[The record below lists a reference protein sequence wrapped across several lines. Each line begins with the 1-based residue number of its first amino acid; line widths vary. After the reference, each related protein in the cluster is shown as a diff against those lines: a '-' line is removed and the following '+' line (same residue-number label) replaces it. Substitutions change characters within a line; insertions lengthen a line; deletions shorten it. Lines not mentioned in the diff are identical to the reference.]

1 MRTEKFDEKRN
12 SFKMLLFKL
21 ALSQMTLSSNKDKS
35 EIYLEL
41 ECIYA
46 KDDEFED
53 FRHFYSDIFAVLSLI
68 DKDPSLGN
76 MEILSQ
82 NMDIVRQG
90 YRPMNNDADGKSVNI
105 EKQINKLYDHINLEI
120 ARMNYFKKTEM
131 RTETELQKVSETL
144 SQVENSVSRMKD
156 TIDMANEMQKQY
168 ITILGIFASIV
179 LAFTGGIAFSTSVL
193 ENIASAS
200 IYRIVL
206 IAVVLA
212 FVLTNI
218 VYILTRFIM
227 EIVNKKKEKIQYPK
241 YMIVLNVIYGIL
253 VLGVFICWMFDVPR
267 AIQLFQDWVY

>member
-1 MRTEKFDEKRN
+1 
-12 SFKMLLFKL
+12 MLLFKL

-35 EIYLEL
+35 EIYLEF
-41 ECIYA
+41 ESIYA

-76 MEILSQ
+76 MDILSQ

-90 YRPMNNDADGKSVNI
+90 YRPMNNDVDGNPVNI
-105 EKQINKLYDHINLEI
+105 EKQINKFYDHINLEI
-120 ARMNYFKKTEM
+120 ARMNYFKETEM

-144 SQVENSVSRMKD
+144 SQVENSVSSMEN
-156 TIDMANEMQKQY
+156 TIDMADEMQKQY

-193 ENIASAS
+193 ENIANAS
-200 IYRIVL
+200 IYRTVL
-206 IAVVLA
+206 IAVLLA

-218 VYILTRFIM
+218 IYILTRFIM
-227 EIVNKKKEKIQYPK
+227 EIVNKKKEKIKYPK

-253 VLGVFICWMFDVPR
+253 VVGILICWMFDVPR
-267 AIQLFQDWVY
+267 AIELFQDWVY

>member
-41 ECIYA
+41 ERIYA

-90 YRPMNNDADGKSVNI
+90 YKPMNNDDDGNTVNI

-120 ARMNYFKKTEM
+120 ARMNYFKETEM
-131 RTETELQKVSETL
+131 RTKTELQRVSDTL
-144 SQVENSVSRMKD
+144 SQIEDSVSSMED
-156 TIDMANEMQKQY
+156 TVDMADEMQKQY

-179 LAFTGGIAFSTSVL
+179 LAFTSGIAFSTSVL
-193 ENIASAS
+193 ENIANAS

-206 IAVVLA
+206 VAVVLA
-212 FVLTNI
+212 FALTNI
-218 VYILTRFIM
+218 IYILTRFIM
-227 EIVNKKKEKIQYPK
+227 EIVNKKKEKIKYPK
-241 YMIVLNVIYGIL
+241 YIIVLNVIYGIL
-253 VLGVFICWMFDVPR
+253 VLGVLLCWMFDAPR
-267 AIQLFQDWVY
+267 AIEIFQDWVY

>member
-35 EIYLEL
+35 EVYLEL
-41 ECIYA
+41 ERIYA

-90 YRPMNNDADGKSVNI
+90 YRPMNTNAEGKPVNI

-120 ARMNYFKKTEM
+120 ARMNYFKETEM

-144 SQVENSVSRMKD
+144 AQVEDNMKRMED
-156 TIDMANEMQKQY
+156 TVEMADDMQKQY

-193 ENIASAS
+193 ENIASSS
-200 IYRIVL
+200 IYRTLL

-212 FVLTNI
+212 FVLTNVI
-218 VYILTRFIM
+218 YILTRFVM
-227 EIVNKKKEKIQYPK
+227 EIVNKKREKITYPK
-241 YMIVLNVIYGIL
+241 YMVVLNTIYGI
-253 VLGVFICWMFDVPR
+253 FILCILLCWIFDVPR
-267 AIQLFQDWVY
+267 AIKLFQEWIY

>member
-41 ECIYA
+41 ERIYA

-90 YRPMNNDADGKSVNI
+90 YRPMNNDAGGKPVNI

-120 ARMNYFKKTEM
+120 ARMNYFKETEM
-131 RTETELQKVSETL
+131 RTEMELQKVSETL
-144 SQVENSVSRMKD
+144 SQVENSVSSMED
-156 TIDMANEMQKQY
+156 TIDMADEMQKQY

-179 LAFTGGIAFSTSVL
+179 LTFTGGIAFSTSVL
-193 ENIASAS
+193 ENISSAS
-200 IYRIVL
+200 IYRTVL

-218 VYILTRFIM
+218 IYILTRFIM
-227 EIVNKKKEKIQYPK
+227 EIVDKKKEKIKYPK

-267 AIQLFQDWVY
+267 AIELFQDWVY

>member
-12 SFKMLLFKL
+12 NFKVLLFKL

-35 EIYLEL
+35 EIYLKL
-41 ECIYA
+41 ESIYA

-76 MEILSQ
+76 IEILSQ

-90 YRPMNNDADGKSVNI
+90 YRPMNNDTDGNLINI

-120 ARMNYFKKTEM
+120 ARMNYFKETEM
-131 RTETELQKVSETL
+131 RTKTELQKVSDTL
-144 SQVENSVSRMKD
+144 SQVENSVSCMEN
-156 TIDMANEMQKQY
+156 TIDMADEMQKQY

-193 ENIASAS
+193 ENIANAS
-200 IYRIVL
+200 IYRTVFIT
-206 IAVVLA
+206 IMLA

-218 VYILTRFIM
+218 VYILTHFIT
-227 EIVNKKKEKIQYPK
+227 EIVNKKEEKIKYPM
-241 YMIVLNVIYGIL
+241 YMVVLNVIYGVL
-253 VLGVFICWMFDVPR
+253 VLGVLICWMFDVPR
-267 AIQLFQDWVY
+267 AIELFQDWVY